1 MSKPALPKLIA
12 IGAATMFVLGAVTFR
27 PVVVNAQS
35 AITTPPGTSIV
46 GDDLKRLETRASNYY
61 GAAFSNDPATF
72 YASVAPDYVGIG
84 RDGEKLSAGTVL
96 GKIQGLKLL
105 DDRGLNAVSVIS
117 ATRSG
122 GVITA
127 TVLINAS
134 ADVVEPDGL
143 FTLTSTY
150 PHTLTLAPTRNGGL
164 LVVRDVGASF

>member
-1 MSKPALPKLIA
+1 
-12 IGAATMFVLGAVTFR
+12 V
-27 PVVVNAQS
+27 
-35 AITTPPGTSIV
+35 PGTSIV
-46 GDDLKRLETRASNYY
+46 GDDLKRLEAPASNYY

-72 YASVAPDYVGIG
+72 HATLGPGYVGIG
-84 RDGEKLSAGTVL
+84 RNGEKLSVGTVF

-122 GVITA
+122 GVIIATA
-127 TVLINAS
+127 LVNAS

-150 PHTLTLAPTRNGGL
+150 AHTLTLAPAKNGGL
-164 LVVRDVGASF
+164 LVVRDVGAAF